1 MRLAKTTV
9 LALVLERHY
18 FPLNLRVR
26 CEQTRKQY
34 RYAASNLSEFLGK
47 PATIADLSDDTVT
60 RLMTWLR
67 DSKGLHPRTVNDRRW
82 RLNALWTWLAKRGV
96 TKLWPT
102 NCAMQVPERIPR
114 AYRREE
120 LERLVQA
127 AKMQTGE
134 ICGLPASDWWLDL
147 LGIIWDSGMRCS
159 ELLAIRWEWLDLESG
174 WIVVPAEV
182 RKGRKKDE
190 AYCLMPDCLERLR
203 RRAQRRGL
211 ILQWNMH
218 YTRIYQLWRKLL
230 ATANL
235 PANRYTLTQCM
246 RRSFA
251 SHLTAGGGNATEA
264 LGHGSAAV
272 TRRAYLDRTIT
283 AKPHGD
289 KMPFRLL

>member
-1 MRLAKTTV
+1 
-9 LALVLERHY
+9 
-18 FPLNLRVR
+18 
-26 CEQTRKQY
+26 
-34 RYAASNLSEFLGK
+34 
-47 PATIADLSDDTVT
+47 
-60 RLMTWLR
+60 
-67 DSKGLHPRTVNDRRW
+67 
-82 RLNALWTWLAKRGV
+82 
-96 TKLWPT
+96 
-102 NCAMQVPERIPR
+102 MQVPERIPR
-114 AYRREE
+114 AWRREE

-127 AKMQTGE
+127 ARLQTGE
-134 ICGLPASDWWLDL
+134 ICGLPAADWWLDL
-147 LGIIWDSGMRCS
+147 LAIIWDSGMRCS

-218 YTRIYQLWRKLL
+218 YTRMYQLWRKLL
-230 ATANL
+230 ATAKL

-251 SHLTAGGGNATEA
+251 SYLTAGGGNATEA

-283 AKPHGD
+283 AQPHGQ
-289 KMPFRLL
+289 KMPFRLIGGNEYRILAACKHPIEPRRYFRRAAITARSFVARFAVRRGRRNTPSGFRSAGGSS